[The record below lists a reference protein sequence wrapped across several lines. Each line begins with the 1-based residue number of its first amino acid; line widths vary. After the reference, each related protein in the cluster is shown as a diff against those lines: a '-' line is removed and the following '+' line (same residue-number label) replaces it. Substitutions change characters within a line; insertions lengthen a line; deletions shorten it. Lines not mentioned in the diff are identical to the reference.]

1 FLAFISLG
9 LPDSLFGVAWP
20 LMHLELGVAEDLA
33 SYVTIIVGAGTMF
46 MGFFAGKI
54 IRKLGTGRTA
64 AISTLLT
71 AVAILGIGLSQNIW
85 LLVAFSTIL
94 GLGAGA
100 IDAGLNDYVARNYK
114 AKYMS
119 WLHCFWGVGVTVSPL
134 IMSQFLANGSWRG
147 GYITVSIIQMVLA
160 VILFAC
166 IPVWTKVARV
176 KAQNAL
182 ISDERGT
189 QFTSSGTQS
198 ESVARH
204 KVSDILKLKGIFCAL
219 FTFAIYCAMEQI
231 VGYWGASFLV
241 NDRGISPA
249 EASLW
254 VSLYYGGIML
264 GRLLTGFLTAK
275 FSDRQLT
282 RYGVII
288 SIAGI
293 ILLIFRAPTLT
304 LIGLLLIGLGFAPV
318 YPCGMHAT
326 PSRFGDSRSADAIG
340 FQMGF
345 AGIGMIVLQPLFGIV
360 ASNTTF
366 AIFPYVL
373 LAMGVLLFILTEF
386 AGKRTSDAVKQYDLE
401 MGKKQDEQR
410 ETTESKSESN

>member
-1 FLAFISLG
+1 
-9 LPDSLFGVAWP
+9 
-20 LMHLELGVAEDLA
+20 
-33 SYVTIIVGAGTMF
+33 
-46 MGFFAGKI
+46 
-54 IRKLGTGRTA
+54 
-64 AISTLLT
+64 
-71 AVAILGIGLSQNIW
+71 
-85 LLVAFSTIL
+85 
-94 GLGAGA
+94 
-100 IDAGLNDYVARNYK
+100 
-114 AKYMS
+114 
-119 WLHCFWGVGVTVSPL
+119 
-134 IMSQFLANGSWRG
+134 
-147 GYITVSIIQMVLA
+147 
-160 VILFAC
+160 
-166 IPVWTKVARV
+166 
-176 KAQNAL
+176 
-182 ISDERGT
+182 
-189 QFTSSGTQS
+189 
-198 ESVARH
+198 
-204 KVSDILKLKGIFCAL
+204 
-219 FTFAIYCAMEQI
+219 
-231 VGYWGASFLV
+231 
-241 NDRGISPA
+241 
-249 EASLW
+249 W